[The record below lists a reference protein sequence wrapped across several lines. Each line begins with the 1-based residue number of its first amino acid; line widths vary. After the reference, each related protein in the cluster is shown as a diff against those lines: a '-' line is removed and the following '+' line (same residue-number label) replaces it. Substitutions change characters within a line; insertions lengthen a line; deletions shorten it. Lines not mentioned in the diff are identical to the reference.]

1 MKSLRHLFALFF
13 LLAGLAVVPA
23 AAAKPPPAKTVTDVF
38 AVTYDAKVT
47 FEHHKAHPEFTGDDT
62 LRYKLH
68 GRLPD
73 LTFVDGILQTSRSAV
88 VKAKAKGLATSE
100 VVQAPWSMNCV
111 GGKVT
116 VRGLVGVA
124 RLGENIGFLPAFSSE
139 PRGQCIDSDGV
150 RSNFLWDVPWPG
162 EGLGGSKV
170 FKITRKSIDVPKW
183 SKPFRIV
190 FEDEKCPNYEPEL
203 TIACTFVIQ
212 GKLTMIRVDR
222 EEATDVPLDLAQA
235 GKGAVRPLAL
245 SGPAT
250 VKAGRVTVPVSNPN
264 GFGAKGSL
272 ELRLGAKTLGRAA
285 LAVPAHG
292 ERKLT
297 VKLGAAAQATLKRST
312 ATRLSAVATFRDPA
326 GKAHRTSSSVALA
339 GTGAGGKGPEG
350 PKGPPVPVEEVGPDG
365 TYAGADG
372 LTVVV
377 ADGKVSAFDGQI
389 TTYCATSGK
398 QKLVPFGMYG
408 DDPAPEVAADGS
420 FAYEATTGYG
430 FVKLKYEGRIDG
442 DTATGNLVVEDRS
455 PMSTSDGRLAFDYCF
470 AGADWTATR

>member
-13 LLAGLAVVPA
+13 LLAGLVIVPA

-38 AVTYDAKVT
+38 AATFDAKVT

-88 VKAKAKGLATSE
+88 IKAKVKGFASSE
-100 VVQAPWSMNCV
+100 VVQAPWSMNCI
-111 GGKVT
+111 GGRVT

-124 RLGENIGFLPAFSSE
+124 RLGEDIGFLPAFSSE
-139 PRGQCIDSDGV
+139 PRGRCIDSDGEF
-150 RSNFLWDVPWPG
+150 SNFLWDVPWPG
-162 EGLGGSKV
+162 EGLGGSKI

-212 GKLTMIRVDR
+212 GKVTMIRVDR
-222 EEATDVPLDLAQA
+222 EEATEVPLDVAQA
-235 GKGAVRPLAL
+235 GKGGVRPLAL

-264 GFGAKGSL
+264 GFHARGSL
-272 ELRLGAKTLGRAA
+272 ELRLGAKSLGRTA
-285 LAVPAHG
+285 LAVPAHA

-297 VKLGAAAQATLKRST
+297 VKLGAAARAKLKRSGT
-312 ATRLSAVATFRDPA
+312 TRLGAVATFRDPA
-326 GKAHRTSSSVALA
+326 GKPHRTSSSVSLS
-339 GTGAGGKGPEG
+339 GTPSGGGKKPEA
-350 PKGPPVPVEEVGPDG
+350 PKPPVEPELGPDG
-365 TYAGADG
+365 TYAGASG
-372 LTVVV
+372 LTMVV

-398 QKLVPFGMYG
+398 QKLVTFGMYG

-430 FVKLKYEGRIDG
+430 FVKLKYEGRIVG
-442 DTATGNLVVEDRS
+442 DTATGKLVVEDRS